1 MVTVSRNIRIPLCK
15 AGKLSF
21 EKTQAGVKYPIIPQI
36 LVSSVWEKKCVGW
49 HLVPLPGEG
58 NDIKICIVICLRLS
72 YNSRCHPLHWIPQ
85 SSSCGCGWCQGQQRS
100 WDGNC
105 IKGYGSW
112 RTPRTLGSLASHA
125 NESAATML
133 ELDGGLVVLERVALL
148 MLLPFSANG
157 KQPTMAGT
165 ILGLL

>member
-1 MVTVSRNIRIPLCK
+1 MPRPAEV
-15 AGKLSF
+15 
-21 EKTQAGVKYPIIPQI
+21 
-36 LVSSVWEKKCVGW
+36 VGW
-49 HLVPLPGEG
+49 ELHQGLWELE
-58 NDIKICIVICLRLS
+58 
-72 YNSRCHPLHWIPQ
+72 NSQDTW
-85 SSSCGCGWCQGQQRS
+85 
-100 WDGNC
+100 
-105 IKGYGSW
+105 K
-112 RTPRTLGSLASHA
+112 LASHA